1 MTSTSPAAIGSS
13 VVDLPALTGL
23 RFVAAT
29 SVFVHHLVGVLW
41 LEEGAVGTANLGMT
55 VSLFFVLSGF
65 VLAHAYAH
73 RAPYRQP
80 IRFATQRFF
89 RIWPAHAA
97 VFVFSLFL
105 FWPEGTRWFR
115 ANFTTL
121 ELLQILALG
130 QAWSAEARMFWG
142 VNAVAW
148 SISVEWFFYLLFPL
162 LIWLGRRSAWPIA
175 AAGFAATAM
184 WLLISDQVVALDM
197 PFEAL
202 GWGAI
207 SPVPRLAEFVLGIL
221 AYRLAFTPWSTESS
235 TRSTTLELTALI
247 LACAAIQWSTP
258 IADRVFEPDTI
269 VHAWF
274 RAAGSA
280 PIFALLIVVLA
291 AGQGPLSRLLSTPIF
306 QWLGRISFAEYLVH
320 QRLIVYWQRKVVPLD
335 WPVWFE
341 VISLVAVV
349 VAMSALIH
357 RFIEL
362 PGVRFGRW
370 ITGRRQPNS
379 KAREPAQQR

>member
-1 MTSTSPAAIGSS
+1 MTSTSPPAIRST

-105 FWPEGTRWFR
+105 FWPDGTRWFR

-121 ELLQILALG
+121 ELFQILALG
-130 QAWSAEARMFWG
+130 QAWSSEARMFWG

-184 WLLISDQVVALDM
+184 WLLISEQMVTLDM
-197 PFEAL
+197 PFEAF

-221 AYRLAFTPWSTESS
+221 THRLAYRPSP
-235 TRSTTLELTALI
+235 TRSPRRSSAFELTATVLTCAII
-247 LACAAIQWSTP
+247 LWSIPAANHL
-258 IADRVFEPDTI
+258 FEPGTI

-274 RAAGSA
+274 RAAVGA
-280 PIFALLIVVLA
+280 PIFALLIAVLA
-291 AGQGPLSRLLSTPIF
+291 VGQGPLSWVLSTPIF

-335 WPVWFE
+335 WSVWFE